1 MLTVNFV
8 EVWCMEYN
16 GNLSWSH
23 LLLLNELLL
32 LWLQNLTTHVR
43 QASLIHFFMYLNTV
57 NFYSS
62 YLCLYLWLY
71 GLCFSFMFVCFGV
84 FLSSNIFMCFINKVL
99 CYCIKHTKHKSRSQ
113 STDFWNV
120 TKDLSTY
127 FWTMRSVKDKY
138 PWQWF
143 PLFCDSVMREFCCIY
158 AKLQI
163 NTRN

>member
-1 MLTVNFV
+1 
-8 EVWCMEYN
+8 MEYN

-43 QASLIHFFMYLNTV
+43 QASLIHFFCTLILLTSTALICAFIFDFMACVCL
-57 NFYSS
+57 
-62 YLCLYLWLY
+62 LCLFAW
-71 GLCFSFMFVCFGV
+71 V

-158 AKLQI
+158 ARLQI